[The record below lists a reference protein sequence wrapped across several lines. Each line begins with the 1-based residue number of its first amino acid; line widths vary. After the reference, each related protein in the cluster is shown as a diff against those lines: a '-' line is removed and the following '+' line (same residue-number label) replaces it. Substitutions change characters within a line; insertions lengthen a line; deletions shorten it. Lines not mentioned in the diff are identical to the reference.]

1 MSTDDLPDRASEGR
15 FAIVTFPAV
24 RSGKPRTLSF
34 TGWGLSFAIASFIL
48 VVVALTIAVLVYT
61 PVGNRLPIADQE
73 LERQYGRQITGIQGQ
88 LQQLTRDMYSLSV
101 YNLRLR
107 RVLGERIT
115 GKDSVLAASA
125 GEPMDSGF
133 HPSEREAE
141 GIVESGVPGGS
152 GPGAAAAGLPGPQ
165 IPRSDLRGASEP
177 AIQLPLT
184 MPAEGYFSKS
194 FEPGEFHYGM
204 DIAGKEGGGVF
215 AAADGHVVFSGWT
228 YDDGFT
234 LLIAHAEGFVT
245 VYKHNQSLLKITGA
259 TVKRGDLVALMGN
272 TGRTSSG
279 PHLHFEVWKN
289 GIADN
294 PQQYLLTTP

>member
-1 MSTDDLPDRASEGR
+1 MPPDDLPDRASEGR
-15 FAIVTFPAV
+15 FAVVSFPAG
-24 RSGKPRTLSF
+24 RSGNPRTF
-34 TGWGLSFAIASFIL
+34 TFNGWGFSFAIASFIL

-61 PVGNRLPIADQE
+61 PVGSSLPIADQE
-73 LERQYGRQITGIQGQ
+73 LERQYGRQIAGIQGQ
-88 LQQLTRDMYSLSV
+88 LQQLAQEMNSLTV

-107 RVLGERIT
+107 KILGERIS
-115 GKDSVLAASA
+115 GKDSVLEATAVEPPDSGLHAVEGAGKALVDSRKAGGNLTA
-125 GEPMDSGF
+125 GE
-133 HPSEREAE
+133 
-141 GIVESGVPGGS
+141 
-152 GPGAAAAGLPGPQ
+152 AAGVPGPQ
-165 IPRSDLRGASEP
+165 ISRRDEQGHAETAL
-177 AIQLPLT
+177 QLPLT

-204 DIAGKEGGGVF
+204 DIAGKEGSGIF

-228 YDDGFT
+228 YDDGYT

-294 PQQYLLTTP
+294 PQQYFLTTP